1 MHKKLLVLL
10 LVSVGAIGIAS
21 CGSSSDSM
29 TGSADTGGGASTTA
43 GGGSAGGGQDLTVT
57 ADSSGALEWSPKT
70 LSAKA
75 GQVTITLDNPSST
88 PHEIVVEGN
97 GVDKETDEITQST
110 TSLTADL
117 KPGTYQYFCDVP
129 GHKATMNGV
138 LTVK

>member
-10 LVSVGAIGIAS
+10 LVAVSAIAIAA
-21 CGSSSDSM
+21 CGSSDDST
-29 TGSADTGGGASTTA
+29 TGSADTGGSATTA
-43 GGGSAGGGQDLTVT
+43 TGGGSGGQDLTIT
-57 ADSSGALEWSPKT
+57 ADSSGALEWSPTT

-75 GQVTITLDNPSST
+75 GNVTLTLDNPSQT
-88 PHEIVVEGN
+88 PHEIVLQGN
-97 GVDKETDEITQST
+97 GVDQETDEITDST